1 MNLKGWLPKFHVNW
15 WRWRWVSHPGRFTNR
30 NQYMTGTFVY
40 IKKDYSQNFF
50 KNGWKMRCLW
60 PSENQRNWTFDMIYW
75 ALRHD
80 QNHSNWNLANIL
92 AWKTSFIIGL
102 SYFIHLWKSFCLKL
116 ALNLSDPQ
124 APHITTIFEK
134 ILQTIL
140 FYVNKNASYILV
152 TICEPSRIPNIAS
165 MQTYCW

>member
-1 MNLKGWLPKFHVNW
+1 MK
-15 WRWRWVSHPGRFTNR
+15 
-30 NQYMTGTFVY
+30 
-40 IKKDYSQNFF
+40 
-50 KNGWKMRCLW
+50 CLW
-60 PSENQRNWTFDMIYW
+60 ASKNQRNWTLDMIYW
-75 ALRHD
+75 ALRHN

-124 APHITTIFEK
+124 APHFTTIFEK
-134 ILQTIL
+134 ILQTII

-152 TICEPSRIPNIAS
+152 TICEPSRIPNVHRAPIIFS
-165 MQTYCW
+165 IGSFTNYVDSQGGKGGSGNVNECQPGPCWQWSFTNIFPNFCEQTFYT

>member
-1 MNLKGWLPKFHVNW
+1 
-15 WRWRWVSHPGRFTNR
+15 
-30 NQYMTGTFVY
+30 MTGTFVY

-60 PSENQRNWTFDMIYW
+60 PSKNQRNWTFDMIYW
-75 ALRHD
+75 ALRHN

-124 APHITTIFEK
+124 APHFTTIFEK
-134 ILQTIL
+134 FLQTII

-152 TICEPSRIPNIAS
+152 TICEPSRILHHPNFHISTITAVALARS
-165 MQTYCW
+165 QKLCLLFCIFFKST

>member
-1 MNLKGWLPKFHVNW
+1 
-15 WRWRWVSHPGRFTNR
+15 
-30 NQYMTGTFVY
+30 MTGTFVSV
-40 IKKDYSQNFF
+40 KKDYSQNFF
-50 KNGWKMRCLW
+50 KNDWKMRCLW

-124 APHITTIFEK
+124 APHITTIFENF
-134 ILQTIL
+134 LQTIL
-140 FYVNKNASYILV
+140 LYINKNASYMPV
-152 TICEPSRIPNIAS
+152 TICEPSRIPKVMTPYLS
-165 MQTYCW
+165 SYQTAVPHVIFAFQIFAPNQALATPPRLISPALT